1 MENLW
6 KRKVVQE
13 PICQICKKELENISH
28 ALLDC
33 KLAKKMWRHTHI
45 AAEVQNEARQY
56 LLSMLQSLTKK
67 LTTREIELASFVWWG
82 VWNARNK
89 VIYERKK
96 PEVAISIAKVTAVM
110 EAYQRVKELEQ
121 QQLKQSE
128 PRETHQWEPP
138 PEGWH
143 KINVDATIDKNQ
155 QIAGLGIVI
164 KDSYLKTIAATVRCI
179 KFYGDTSFV
188 EAEAA
193 KWGLFIAQT
202 ARLSSVI
209 TESDCLEVVEL
220 INNRKSSRTEICWPI
235 SDKISSSM

>member
-1 MENLW
+1 ME
-6 KRKVVQE
+6 V
-13 PICQICKKELENISH
+13 
-28 ALLDC
+28 
-33 KLAKKMWRHTHI
+33 
-45 AAEVQNEARQY
+45 
-56 LLSMLQSLTKK
+56 
-67 LTTREIELASFVWWG
+67 
-82 VWNARNK
+82 
-89 VIYERKK
+89 
-96 PEVAISIAKVTAVM
+96 
-110 EAYQRVKELEQ
+110 YQRVKELEQ

-164 KDSYLKTIAATVRCI
+164 KDSYQKTIAATVRCI

-193 KWGLFIAQT
+193 KWGLFVAQT

-209 TESDCLEVVEL
+209 IESDCLEVVEL

-235 SDKISSSM
+235 SDIISSSM